1 MSTSSAFVSAATHAP
16 LVDGPQARQL
26 EAIDLA
32 LQRLAKTGSTRTTLL
47 LVNLARFGSC
57 SVTELAARCGWPA
70 STTWAAI
77 RQLSVGRARRTAP
90 GGPLKI
96 CPPPI
101 PNVLHL
107 QKTGCGSTRM
117 VSLSPLGAA
126 LVTALLG
133 TMPND

>member
-1 MSTSSAFVSAATHAP
+1 MTSSTFVAAETHAP
-16 LVDGPQARQL
+16 LVTGPQARQL
-26 EAIDLA
+26 EAVDLA
-32 LQRLAKTGSTRTTLL
+32 LQRLAITGSTRTTLL

-77 RQLSVGRARRTAP
+77 RQLSVGRVRRTTP

-101 PNVLHL
+101 PNALHL
-107 QKTGCGSTRM
+107 QKTGCGSTKL
-117 VSLSPLGAA
+117 VSLAPMGAA

-133 TMPND
+133 AMPNDP